1 MNIILRE
8 KKRFFFVIRQQPKP
22 YWDGLFERGSKSNL
36 TKTGPESAVSSQ
48 RCYMSKPPK
57 ENKFGVLGGRK
68 ILKNSIPTKSLCS

>member
-8 KKRFFFVIRQQPKP
+8 KKRFSFVIRQQPKP